1 MDNITIC
8 TFNHDFKITV
18 IKTDLSDHFSVMFVS
33 EFNVRAIFTEQVEK
47 FKYKWDFNEK
57 LL

>member
-1 MDNITIC
+1 MDNITFC

-18 IKTDLSDHFSVMFVS
+18 IKTDLSDHFSVVS
-33 EFNVRAIFTEQVEK
+33 ELNVRAIFTEQIEK
-47 FKYKWDFNEK
+47 FMYKCDFNEK